1 MVTKPRGSSGSSL
14 ETQMSWISLGNKY
27 CVSVYTCFLTYD
39 NMNADRTANEQL
51 LHKSHCVPL
60 PCPPHLHPVT
70 QHRWEA
76 NILTNA
82 TLKINVKKYISSPEV
97 PHLSGKAHKAEE
109 HSHRAP
115 SDTRGTLEYSPQSP
129 DPHIVPVTHDIITR
143 QMWLMNQHTDP
154 ANVLYL
160 TNITPFQDCQ
170 GSWIRM
176 LASLGSI
183 IKKYP
188 TVAHSC

>member
-1 MVTKPRGSSGSSL
+1 MTSYQTSGLPIDGLNVTCWWCIMILLSGIPSSIISMVTKPRGSSGSSL

-82 TLKINVKKYISSPEV
+82 TLKINLKNT
-97 PHLSGKAHKAEE
+97 LAH
-109 HSHRAP
+109 R
-115 SDTRGTLEYSPQSP
+115 
-129 DPHIVPVTHDIITR
+129 
-143 QMWLMNQHTDP
+143 
-154 ANVLYL
+154 
-160 TNITPFQDCQ
+160 
-170 GSWIRM
+170 
-176 LASLGSI
+176 
-183 IKKYP
+183 KYP
-188 TVAHSC
+188 IYLARHTKLRNILTEHHRIHVAHWNILHNPLIHISYL